1 MDYTVLSRIDSVGDQ
16 LFRLPSIE
24 EDQPLS
30 PTFVNQSSFVANI
43 ASSFAGADDV
53 FLRGETSAHGK
64 RADQSTLL
72 YRTAAVRGAD
82 GSAARAGADVS
93 AARDA
98 GKNLALQR
106 AIEYNHALLQQQA
119 EAQAQQAQ

>member
-43 ASSFAGADDV
+43 AASFAGADDV
-53 FLRGETSAHGK
+53 FLRG
-64 RADQSTLL
+64 ADKTTNPSPQ
-72 YRTAAVRGAD
+72 
-82 GSAARAGADVS
+82 
-93 AARDA
+93 RDTP
-98 GKNLALQR
+98 GGVGCPPGRRQR
-106 AIEYNHALLQQQA
+106 SRC
-119 EAQAQQAQ
+119 